1 MADAQARIVISARD
15 DTAGALAKAKAG
27 FAGLQGQVQSVAT
40 GFIAANAALGAVLG
54 GAGLVSL
61 FANSVRSIDAL
72 NDLKDATGSSIE
84 NLSALED
91 VAERTGS
98 SFQTVGQALVKFNQV
113 LLQATP
119 NSGPEKTLRAIG
131 LSATELRKQD
141 PAEALRK
148 VAVALSGYADDGN
161 KARIIADL
169 FGKSIREVAPLLND
183 LARQTQLVG
192 KVTTAQA
199 EAAEKFNQQL
209 DSLKKNSTDA
219 ARAIVSD
226 ILPAMNDLLERFR
239 KAKDEGTLLSDT
251 LRNIFAGL
259 SGKAS
264 FDALGLGSSELQRL
278 DQLRIGLENVKRTD
292 EEMGR
297 AENVN
302 NTRRLE
308 NINKQIKALQAL
320 DAVRSNFKPDQGVN
334 PAGLFKKSA
343 PLVPDASNAVSEF
356 DKYLKKLQEGQISVL
371 DLTEVEKA
379 RYEIAYGS
387 LKKLTDIQ
395 QVIILQNA
403 QAIDD
408 IKAAGEDLLGPQI
421 PDNILKKRADAA
433 KDVAN
438 ILGQTQQGQIN
449 ALTQQYGDLSTA
461 LDNGEI
467 STKQYVDALDLLD
480 QKFSELTAPIANAS
494 EQISE
499 FSKQAARNIQDAV
512 GDTVLA
518 TLEGNFDDILQLW
531 GNLLKR
537 MVAEAIAAQLNE
549 ALFGGLFGGKGQ
561 GSGLI
566 GDAVKLFGGF
576 FADGGYLEPGKIGI
590 VGENGPEPIIAGN
603 RGATIYPNGAGSTV
617 NVTYNIQQVGSGVSR
632 GEVIAGL
639 SAVRDSTRAEFS
651 QILSRKGLA

>member
-54 GAGLVSL
+54 GAGLISL
-61 FANSVRSIDAL
+61 FTNSVRSIDAL
-72 NDLKDATGSSIE
+72 NDLKDATGASIE

-91 VAERTGS
+91 VAARTGS
-98 SFQTVGQALVKFNQV
+98 SFETVGQALVKFNQV

-131 LSATELRKQD
+131 LSATELRKLD
-141 PAEALRK
+141 PAEALRR
-148 VAVALSGYADDGN
+148 VAVALNGYADDGN

-183 LARQTQLVG
+183 LAKKTELVG

-199 EAAEKFNQQL
+199 DQAEKFNQQL
-209 DSLKKNSTDA
+209 DALKKNSTDT
-219 ARAIVSD
+219 ARALASD
-226 ILPAMNDLLERFR
+226 ILPAMNELLERFR
-239 KAKDEGTLLSDT
+239 KAKEEGSLLSDT
-251 LRNIFAGL
+251 LKNLGFVL
-259 SGKAS
+259 SGQATNS
-264 FDALGLGSSELQRL
+264 IVGIGSTELQRL
-278 DQLRIGLENVKRTD
+278 EQKRVGLENIKKTD
-292 EEMGR
+292 EELGR
-297 AENVN
+297 AENIIN
-302 NTRRLE
+302 SRALD
-308 NINKQIKALQAL
+308 NINKQIKSIQTLNSFKSQ
-320 DAVRSNFKPDQGVN
+320 FKPDVGVN

-343 PLVPDASNAVSEF
+343 PQVPDASNAISEF
-356 DKYLKKLQEGQISVL
+356 DKYLKKLNEGVFSVN
-371 DLTEVEKA
+371 DLTEVEKV

-387 LKKLTDIQ
+387 LKKITDIQ
-395 QVIILQNA
+395 KVILFQNA

-438 ILGQTQQGQIN
+438 ILSQTNQGQIN
-449 ALTQQYGDLSTA
+449 ALTQQYGDLETA
-461 LDNGEI
+461 LQNGEI
-467 STKQYVDALDLLD
+467 TTKQYVDALDLLD
-480 QKFSELTAPIANAS
+480 QKFGELQPVIKDTS
-494 EQISE
+494 QKISE
-499 FSKQAARNIQDAV
+499 FSKEAAQSIQGVV
-512 GDTVLA
+512 GDSVLA
-518 TLEGNFDDILQLW
+518 AIEGDFDSILGLW
-531 GNLLKR
+531 ENMLKK
-537 MVAEAIAAQLNE
+537 MIAQAIATDLNN
-549 ALFGGLFGGKGQ
+549 ALFGSLFGNSGS

-566 GDAVKLFGGF
+566 GGFLLGLPGRAAGGPVESGH
-576 FADGGYLEPGKIGI
+576 AYM
-590 VGENGPEPIIAGN
+590 VGEQGPELFMPRNSG
-603 RGATIYPNGAGSTV
+603 TIVPNGGGGTV

-651 QILSRKGLA
+651 QLLARKGLA